1 MFKTICLM
9 SALAFGS
16 YSAVGVAPAH
26 AAQSSSAESDVSESI
41 VEPGDCDYDEEEMEV
56 MPDTD
61 GGVVKI
67 FEICKK
73 GIFWYEAEDADGNR
87 FKITEV
93 TWGNV
98 DKGVVDFGDGAGG
111 RYCEWR

>member
-1 MFKTICLM
+1 M
-9 SALAFGS
+9 SKSISLLCALALGSFGF
-16 YSAVGVAPAH
+16 AAPSVTH
-26 AAQSSSAESDVSESI
+26 AASAPVAEGSAPTQD
-41 VEPGDCDYDEEEMEV
+41 PGDECDYDEEEMEV

-61 GGVVKI
+61 PAVIKI
-67 FEICKK
+67 FEVCKK
-73 GIFWYEAEDADGNR
+73 GIYWYEAEDANGNR

-93 TWGNV
+93 RWGSV